1 MAALAIIAA
10 TMSDA
15 PLIDDE
21 LAAFLQSGLSVHAA
35 SRDATNLPWLAR
47 GVGCRVSAD
56 RRRLTIFLLASQ
68 CGRLLRDFEAN
79 GAIAFFASQPSTHRT
94 VQLKGA
100 DAAASVPQ
108 PGDERLVD
116 GQRERFLRDL
126 VGIGHDESVPRT
138 LLGGDWAD
146 AVAVTF
152 TPTAVFAQTP
162 GPNAGTLIAGK
173 R

>member
-1 MAALAIIAA
+1 
-10 TMSDA
+10 MSDTA
-15 PLIDDE
+15 LIDEE
-21 LAAFLQSGLSVHAA
+21 LAAFLQSGVSVHAA
-35 SRDATNLPWLAR
+35 SRDERNVPCLAR

-56 RRRLTIFLLASQ
+56 RRRLTIFLLAAQ
-68 CGRLLRDFEAN
+68 CGRMLRDFADS

-100 DAAASVPQ
+100 DAKVGVPQ
-108 PGDERLVD
+108 PGDERHVEC
-116 GQRERFLRDL
+116 QREAFLRDL
-126 VGIGHDESVPRT
+126 VGIGYDPSLPVT

-162 GPNAGTLIAGK
+162 GPNAGTLIAG
-173 R
+173 RR